1 MNPLHIFAMV
11 LLISCTIT
19 VFILIFSPS
28 RQNYSHIIS
37 DEELQDMSDESKGI
51 VQEFFAKN
59 PHRAITWG
67 DFYAIFDQRIE
78 DIRQEKISRQQQ
90 KSLIR

>member
-1 MNPLHIFAMV
+1 MNPLNIFAMV
-11 LLISCTIT
+11 LLISCAIIA
-19 VFILIFSPS
+19 FILIFSS
-28 RQNYSHIIS
+28 RKDYSYIIS
-37 DEELQDMSDESKGI
+37 NKELQDMSDESREI

-67 DFYAIFDQRIE
+67 DFYAIVDQRIE